1 MSDKVKMKSTIN
13 TSEGSAPYI
22 EALYESYLE
31 DPNSVSK
38 DWKIYFETLPK
49 NTDSEKDI
57 SHKDVIEKFKI
68 SEEGELTQINLLL
81 INLLIKNKLELFS

>member
-22 EALYESYLE
+22 EALYDSYLE

-49 NTDSEKDI
+49 NTDSEKI
-57 SHKDVIEKFKI
+57 Y
-68 SEEGELTQINLLL
+68 
-81 INLLIKNKLELFS
+81 LIKTL